1 MCSLLQENNS
11 NFSQNGTVSTA
22 NAYFM
27 FWVQWKKK
35 IKNNNIDLQPVTNS
49 LVKKNPRSSEN
60 QFTE

>member
-1 MCSLLQENNS
+1 MALFPLQTHISCSEFNE
-11 NFSQNGTVSTA
+11 
-22 NAYFM
+22 
-27 FWVQWKKK
+27 KK